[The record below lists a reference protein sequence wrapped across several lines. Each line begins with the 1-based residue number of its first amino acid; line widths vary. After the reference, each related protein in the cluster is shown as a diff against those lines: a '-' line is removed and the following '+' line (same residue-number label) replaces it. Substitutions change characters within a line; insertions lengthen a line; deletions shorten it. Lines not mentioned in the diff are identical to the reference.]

1 MKRFL
6 ISTTVVFSLSA
17 CQSTTG
23 GGCPP
28 LINYSAAQQKQAAN
42 ELRKMHSEAQVVKM
56 ITDYGKLRAA
66 CRVGQ

>member
-1 MKRFL
+1 MRRSL
-6 ISTTVVFSLSA
+6 ISTIIAFSVSA
-17 CQSTTG
+17 CQSTSG

-42 ELRKMHSEAQVVKM
+42 ELRKMHSEAQVAKM

-66 CRVGQ
+66 CRVGR